1 MESKVPNTV
10 KVNLAGEKKK
20 RVDLVLNRGNM
31 RYGISTVE
39 KYKERILTIW
49 IKSFPLCVCVCVGNL
64 WKIFNLTLKI
74 HYNSNM
80 LR

>member
-1 MESKVPNTV
+1 
-10 KVNLAGEKKK
+10 
-20 RVDLVLNRGNM
+20 M